1 MTLGQ
6 RNGATITDLKKVNAM
21 YNCNGAV
28 ATPYSVNTNAA
39 NEVTENQGSSF
50 HIF

>member
-28 ATPYSVNTNAA
+28 ATPYSINTNGVIE
-39 NEVTENQGSSF
+39 NVENQGNAF